1 MSDTQINVIVAWA
14 DLIVS
19 WALYILRWYVLPVAM
34 SIVVSYLLVKAVGYL
49 LGRLRRR
56 RGK

>member
-19 WALYILRWYVLPVAM
+19 WALYILRWYVLPMLAGGV
-34 SIVVSYLLVKAVGYL
+34 IGYL

-56 RGK
+56 RGR